1 MKKTLVLSLGGSLI
15 VPEKVDTKWLEDFK
29 EMILNFKRK
38 YKFVT
43 VCGGGFVAREY
54 ITILKDEHKSKKQQ
68 SLAGIDVTRMNAK
81 IMMQLFGDSSNK
93 ELPMNMNQIKNLLEK
108 KDIVFCGAL
117 RYAPNQ
123 TSDSTA
129 AKIASHFKTE
139 FINLTNVDGLYTKN
153 PSKNKDAKFIPSIS
167 WDDFEKRALKS
178 KYSPGQHFVLDQN
191 ASKIIKKHKIK
202 TYILGKSIGN
212 IKNFLNGKKFIGTVI
227 GE

>member
-15 VPEKVDTKWLEDFK
+15 VPEKVDPKWLEDFK
-29 EMILNFKRK
+29 RLIITFRRK
-38 YKFVT
+38 YKFV
-43 VCGGGFVAREY
+43 VECGGGFVAREY
-54 ITILKDEHKSKKQQ
+54 ITILKEEHKSKKQQ

-81 IMMQLFGDSSNK
+81 IMMQLFGNYSNK
-93 ELPMNMNQIKNLLEK
+93 ELPKSMNQIKNLLEK

-129 AKIASHFKTE
+129 AKIASYFKTE
-139 FINLTNVDGLYTKN
+139 FVNLTNFDGLYTKN
-153 PSKNKDAKFIPSIS
+153 PSKNKDARFISSIS
-167 WDDFEKRALKS
+167 WKDFEKIALKS

-202 TYILGKSIGN
+202 TYILGKSIEN
-212 IKNFLNGKKFIGTVI
+212 IKKFLNRKKFIGTVI
-227 GE
+227 GG